1 MHYWITS
8 TVSAIGQFQRAH
20 NMYVLKHSAQNRAVL
35 AMNTSVYSHYT
46 ESRTMRMT
54 QILVLDLL
62 HDTDTTYK
70 LRK

>member
-1 MHYWITS
+1 
-8 TVSAIGQFQRAH
+8 
-20 NMYVLKHSAQNRAVL
+20 MYVLKHSAKNRAVL
-35 AMNTSVYSHYT
+35 AMNMSVYSHYT

-54 QILVLDLL
+54 QILVLDIL